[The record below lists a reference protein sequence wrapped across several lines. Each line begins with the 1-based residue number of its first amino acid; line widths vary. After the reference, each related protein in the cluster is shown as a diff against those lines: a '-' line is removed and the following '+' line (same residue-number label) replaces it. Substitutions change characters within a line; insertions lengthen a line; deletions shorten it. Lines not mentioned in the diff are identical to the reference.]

1 MSRNSTRSS
10 TRALIESLG
19 RRTADA
25 PMFLAPCVR
34 GGTVI
39 ALIDGL
45 VQRLMLRP
53 SDFEGWG
60 IFSMQGRHAQLFRA
74 ANRRLVDKTM
84 KGAVTVRMILLRP
97 LCGSAWL
104 ALPQHQQAFTTRF
117 GATDPVVVQLVD
129 GADALGGIIARR
141 VGRTLWF
148 DRTDRR
154 ANTRQIKTLRDALE
168 AWMPAAGLRLPGL
181 TPEWRR
187 AYAAIMDWRL
197 GAPVRSAKAVNQ
209 SDRQRLRSA
218 LRMGGGRLTSFV
230 DRGAFWSV
238 EWIDREGH
246 AQVSAI
252 NKDMTVIDSGIC
264 LSDADEMFDLQSLAG
279 VYAQREPWA

>member
-1 MSRNSTRSS
+1 MRNKSTL
-10 TRALIESLG
+10 ALIERLG
-19 RRTADA
+19 RQTADA
-25 PMFLAPCVR
+25 PTFLAPCVR

-45 VQRLMLRP
+45 VQRLTPRP

-60 IFSMQGRHAQLFRA
+60 IFSMQGRQAQLIQA
-74 ANRRLVDKTM
+74 AHRRLVDKRM
-84 KGAVTVRMILLRP
+84 AHAVTVRMILIRP
-97 LCGSAWL
+97 LSGSAWL

-141 VGRTLWF
+141 VGRALWF
-148 DRTDRR
+148 DRSDRR
-154 ANTRQIKTLRDALE
+154 ANMRQIRILREAIE
-168 AWMPAAGLRLPGL
+168 AWTPTEDLRLPGL

-187 AYAAIMDWRL
+187 AYGAIMDWRL
-197 GAPVRSAKAVNQ
+197 GAPVREAKVLCQ
-209 SDRQRLRSA
+209 TDRDRLRAA
-218 LRMGGGRLTSFV
+218 LHMGGGRLTSYV
-230 DRGAFWSV
+230 DRGDFWSV

-252 NKDMTVIDSGIC
+252 RKDMTVLDSGIC
-264 LSDADEMFDLQSLAG
+264 LSDEDELFDLQSLAG
-279 VYAQREPWA
+279 VFADREPWA